1 VNLKSEI
8 ATPSRLTLRQ
18 NRQSNGSQPKV
29 LAISSTGGHWIQM
42 LRLRP
47 AFEGCEI
54 TFCTTN
60 ADYKS
65 DVEGFRFRKII
76 DANRTQK
83 FKLVLSLL
91 SIARVVL
98 TERPEVILSTGA
110 APGFFAIRIGKL
122 LGKKTI
128 WLDSIANAEELSLS
142 GQKAG
147 KHADLWLTQWEH
159 LAKPDGPHYHG
170 NVLGDEA
177 SNEGI
182 ADQET
187 TNQEKASINE
197 DRPLA
202 TERNDISTQQ
212 RKYRAGCH
220 IHNISGQRSTSK
232 DQPSDP
238 ISDKRSAINDPTVT
252 KIFVTIGSDFPF
264 DRMIKPI
271 DRWAANN
278 PETAVFAQIGSTDW
292 EPKHIKYSQFL
303 TPREFTEKLIEADLI
318 IAHAGMGSILSA
330 LKHEKPIL
338 VMPRFGDLGETRNEH
353 QVATVKRLAPMGLME
368 VAEDERTLADRLP
381 TLDALTNTNRIS
393 PWASEG
399 LTKEIGHFLR
409 QA

>member
-1 VNLKSEI
+1 
-8 ATPSRLTLRQ
+8 
-18 NRQSNGSQPKV
+18 
-29 LAISSTGGHWIQM
+29 M

-47 AFEGCEI
+47 AFEGCDI

-147 KHADLWLTQWEH
+147 KHADLWLTQWED
-159 LAKPDGPHYHG
+159 LAKPDGPHYYG
-170 NVLGDEA
+170 NIFGDEA
-177 SNEGI
+177 SNEAI

-187 TNQEKASINE
+187 TNQQKASTNE
-197 DRPLA
+197 DKPLA
-202 TERNDISTQQ
+202 TERSNISTQQ
-212 RKYRAGCH
+212 SKHRAERH
-220 IHNISGQRSTSK
+220 IHNINVQRSNSGDLK
-232 DQPSDP
+232 ADP
-238 ISDKRSAINDPTVT
+238 ISDQRLEISEQKSLR
-252 KIFVTIGSDFPF
+252 IFVTVGSDVPF
-264 DRMIKPI
+264 DRIVKVI
-271 DRWAANN
+271 DEWAGSC
-278 PETAVFAQIGSTDW
+278 PEAEVFAQVGNSNHEFRNIDTC
-292 EPKHIKYSQFL
+292 PFL
-303 TPREFTEKLIEADLI
+303 YPAEFTAKLDNATLV

-330 LKHEKPIL
+330 LKHERPIL
-338 VMPRFGDLGETRNEH
+338 VMPRFGYLGETRNEH
-353 QVATVKRLAPMGLME
+353 QVATVERLAPMGLIE
-368 VAEDERTLADRLP
+368 VAKDEHALAERLADLEAF
-381 TLDALTNTNRIS
+381 TSTGNIA
-393 PWASEG
+393 PWASKS
-399 LTKEIGHFLR
+399 LWDTIGRFILQEKAR
-409 QA
+409 TNSDYQLANQ

>member
-1 VNLKSEI
+1 
-8 ATPSRLTLRQ
+8 
-18 NRQSNGSQPKV
+18 
-29 LAISSTGGHWIQM
+29 M

-47 AFEGCEI
+47 AFEGCDI

-147 KHADLWLTQWEH
+147 KHADLWLTQWED
-159 LAKPDGPHYHG
+159 LAKPDGPHYYG

-177 SNEGI
+177 SNEAI

-187 TNQEKASINE
+187 TNQQLTSYQGW
-197 DRPLA
+197 LA
-202 TERNDISTQQ
+202 GR
-212 RKYRAGCH
+212 G
-220 IHNISGQRSTSK
+220 
-232 DQPSDP
+232 
-238 ISDKRSAINDPTVT
+238 
-252 KIFVTIGSDFPF
+252 
-264 DRMIKPI
+264 
-271 DRWAANN
+271 
-278 PETAVFAQIGSTDW
+278 
-292 EPKHIKYSQFL
+292 
-303 TPREFTEKLIEADLI
+303 PR
-318 IAHAGMGSILSA
+318 
-330 LKHEKPIL
+330 
-338 VMPRFGDLGETRNEH
+338 
-353 QVATVKRLAPMGLME
+353 
-368 VAEDERTLADRLP
+368 
-381 TLDALTNTNRIS
+381 TN
-393 PWASEG
+393 
-399 LTKEIGHFLR
+399 
-409 QA
+409 